1 MKHLHYRFI
10 LSSIGLGFSG
20 VFLFGAVWDIHA
32 LPATDWM
39 PLRIFL
45 SALALAAAGMTLL
58 VFGVTGIRRELDG
71 KK

>member
-20 VFLFGAVWDIHA
+20 VFLFGAVWNIQA
-32 LPATDWM
+32 LPVADWM

-45 SALALAAAGMTLL
+45 TALVLAAAGMTLL
-58 VFGVTGIRRELDG
+58 VFGLTGVRRELDG